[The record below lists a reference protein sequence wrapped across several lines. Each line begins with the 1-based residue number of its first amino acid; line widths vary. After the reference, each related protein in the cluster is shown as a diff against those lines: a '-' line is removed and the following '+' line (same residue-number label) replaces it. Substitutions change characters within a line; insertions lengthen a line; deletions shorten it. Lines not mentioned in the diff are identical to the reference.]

1 MRERDRQREREQRKI
16 CREGKDKE
24 RCAEICVQE
33 NLKFFLWILFS
44 YYMVYRILVSSL
56 QHFTLIAKFNSETR
70 IIWVVSLLK
79 ELDN

>member
-33 NLKFFLWILFS
+33 NLKFFYGYYSAITWFTEYLFLLFS
-44 YYMVYRILVSSL
+44 TS
-56 QHFTLIAKFNSETR
+56 H
-70 IIWVVSLLK
+70 
-79 ELDN
+79 